1 MTTALNLIGESLD
14 RQSEGMEV
22 SRMGHRGHWV
32 RIRPIT
38 EASGRMT
45 RKLYRN
51 GTPLNTRVRLTNM
64 PGVEP
69 LQGSMKTTGST
80 HTYPVV
86 MYLRMQTMLVLN
98 SVLATNK
105 EDSRWGQKG
114 FKQTLP

>member
-14 RQSEGMEV
+14 RQSEGMEI
-22 SRMGHRGHWV
+22 SRMDHRGHWV
-32 RIRPIT
+32 KIRPIT
-38 EASGRMT
+38 EASGLLT
-45 RKLYRN
+45 RRVYLN

-69 LQGSMKTTGST
+69 LQGSVKTTGST

-86 MYLRMQTMLVLN
+86 MHVRMQTMLVLN

-105 EDSRWGQKG
+105 KDSRLGQKG